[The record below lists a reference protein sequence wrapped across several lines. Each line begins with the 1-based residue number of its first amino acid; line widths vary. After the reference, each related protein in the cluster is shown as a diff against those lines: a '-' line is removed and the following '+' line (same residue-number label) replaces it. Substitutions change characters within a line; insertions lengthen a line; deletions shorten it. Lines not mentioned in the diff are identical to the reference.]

1 MEKPNQKTRY
11 FSYRRKSSDS
21 EDRQILSL
29 DSQKRELAEFA
40 RKEGIKIVGDFEE
53 SQSAYKRGR
62 AQFEKMI
69 SLIEEGKA
77 DGILVYHISR
87 LARNMTDGG
96 IVIDMLKDGV
106 LQEVRTPSESYS
118 KNSGQEFFLA
128 LQFAMSKKSSDDTS
142 EFVRRDLQA
151 KILKGEYPG
160 FAALGYLNMDREG
173 KISGKQYTFE
183 KQEVLAKLNR
193 PLRRI
198 EKDPIMAPL
207 IKELFECYATGQ
219 YTLNYLR
226 EMTAGWGL
234 LGERSKKKLSMVTIY
249 RIMMNPFYYGA
260 ILWKG
265 RVIEPEELP
274 DGRHEPIISRELYNR
289 VQEEL
294 HRRTRPVVKKRYYTY
309 TNFMKCGACGGNI
322 SGMVAKGIIYY
333 RCIKC
338 TGLHYISELELESQ
352 IAQTIDSM
360 TVDEDFLKLALEEI
374 NKANEQEIGNRDNIL
389 KRQQTAL
396 IRCQA
401 KMDNLVRLKIS
412 PDNTDGSLMGDEEFM
427 AQKKEIVLEKEKIQ
441 EKMGDVDQ
449 SSQNWFDLA
458 VDYVNFTC
466 RLKEKFKN
474 ASPEEKREIF
484 LFVYY
489 NPILTDKTLA
499 NSTVLPH
506 NFIISWNRENVATRT
521 EDLVQHTQKEDP
533 FGPSCCLVRSGRDS
547 NSRPLP

>member
-1 MEKPNQKTRY
+1 MEKANQKLRY

-160 FAALGYLNMDREG
+160 FAALGYLNMDRDG

-183 KQEVLAKLNR
+183 KQEALAKLNR
-193 PLRRI
+193 PLKRI

-207 IKELFECYATGQ
+207 IKELFECYASGQ
-219 YTLNYLR
+219 YTLQHLR
-226 EMTAGWGL
+226 EITAGWGL
-234 LGERSKKKLSMVTIY
+234 LGERSKKKLSMITIY

-265 RVIEPEELP
+265 KVIEPEELP

-289 VQEEL
+289 VQAEL
-294 HRRTRPVVKKRYYTY
+294 HRRNRPVVKKRYYTY
-309 TNFMKCGACGGNI
+309 TNYMKCGVCGGNI
-322 SGMVAKGIIYY
+322 SGMMSKGKVYY

-338 TGLHYISELELESQ
+338 TGLHYVPESELEAQ
-352 IAQTIDSM
+352 IAETIESM
-360 TVDEDFLKLALEEI
+360 SVDEDFLKLALEEI
-374 NKANEQEIGNRDNIL
+374 NKSNELKIGNRDIIL
-389 KRQQTAL
+389 KNQQSAL
-396 IRCQA
+396 VKCQA
-401 KMDNLVRLKIS
+401 KLDNLVRLKIS
-412 PDNTDGSLMGDEEFM
+412 PDNADGSLLGDEEFV
-427 AQKKEIVLEKEKIQ
+427 ARKKEIILEKEKIQ
-441 EKMGDVDQ
+441 EKMNDTDQ
-449 SSQNWFDLA
+449 SGQNWFDLA
-458 VDYVNFTC
+458 VDYINFTHQ
-466 RLKEKFKN
+466 LKEKFKN
-474 ASPEEKREIF
+474 ASPEEKRDIF

-489 NPILTDKTLA
+489 NPILTDKTLT
-499 NSTVLPH
+499 NSVSKPH
-506 NFIISWNRENVATRT
+506 NLIISWNRQNLATTT
-521 EDLVQHTQKEDP
+521 EDFVQHTQQD
-533 FGPSCCLVRSGRDS
+533 GTCVPSCLTSAVYS
-547 NSRPLP
+547 